1 MHGGTKAG
9 LLRTFILLI
18 ATWALMAACSSSD
31 DQPDAKMDS
40 LVTAEWLSQH
50 LDDPNLVVL
59 DCTVLVEL
67 LDDGSVRV
75 VSGETNYESGHIPTA
90 GFADLMGDL
99 SDNDSPLQFAVPTPE
114 QFAAAMGTLGVG
126 DDSRVVLYDGGNT
139 GWAARVWWM
148 LRWVGFDRA
157 ALLDGGLAA
166 WNELDLPLSTEPA
179 SRPASQLTIALRPEL
194 IADRDEVFASLQ
206 NEAVSLIDAM
216 PAAHYSGEM
225 AMYDRPGHIPGALN
239 VPASALLDDSGLFRS
254 NDELATMIESDRNA
268 RSITYCG
275 GGISASVDAFV
286 LTRLGF
292 TDVAV
297 YAASLQEWA
306 ANPSNPME
314 IASSQD
320 RISR

>member
-1 MHGGTKAG
+1 MNGGKKAG
-9 LLRTFILLI
+9 FLRTFILSI
-18 ATWALMAACSSSD
+18 ATWAIMVACSD
-31 DQPDAKMDS
+31 LGDQPDAKMDS

-59 DCTVLVEL
+59 DCTVMVEL
-67 LDDGSVRV
+67 LGDGSVQV
-75 VSGETNYESGHIPTA
+75 VSGQTNYDSGHVPTA

-99 SDNDSPLQFAVPTPE
+99 SDKESPLQFAVPAPE
-114 QFAAAMGTLGVG
+114 QFAAAMGALGVG
-126 DDSRVVLYDGGNT
+126 DDSLVVLYDGSNT

-166 WNELDLPLSTEPA
+166 WNELGLPLSTEPV
-179 SRPASQLTIALRPEL
+179 SRPASHLTIALRPEL
-194 IADRDEVFASLQ
+194 IADRDEVFAALE
-206 NEAVSLIDAM
+206 NDAVSLIDAM

-225 AMYDRPGHIPGALN
+225 VMYDRPGHIPGALN
-239 VPASALLDDSGLFRS
+239 VPASALLDDSGRFRS
-254 NDELATMIESDRNA
+254 NDELASMIESDRNA

-275 GGISASVDAFV
+275 GGISASADAFV

-292 TDVAV
+292 TDVAL

-306 ANPSNPME
+306 ADPSNPME

-320 RISR
+320 RISK

>member
-1 MHGGTKAG
+1 MQGGRNVG
-9 LLRTFILLI
+9 FLRTFILSI
-18 ATWALMAACSSSD
+18 ATWALMVACSSSGE
-31 DQPDAKMDS
+31 QPDATMDS

-59 DCTVLVEL
+59 DCTVMVEML
-67 LDDGSVRV
+67 EDGGVRV
-75 VSGETNYESGHIPTA
+75 VSGQSHYKSGHIPTA

-99 SDNDSPLQFAVPTPE
+99 SDNESPFQFAVPTPE
-114 QFAAAMGTLGVG
+114 QFASAMSALGVG
-126 DDSRVVLYDGGNT
+126 DDSRVVLYDASNS

-166 WNELDLPLSTEPA
+166 WNELGRPLSTEPA
-179 SRPASQLTIALRPEL
+179 SRAASHLTVALRPEL
-194 IADRDEVFASLQ
+194 IADRDEVFASIE
-206 NEAVSLIDAM
+206 NDAVSLIDAM

-225 AMYDRPGHIPGALN
+225 VMYDRPGHIPGALN
-239 VPASALLDDSGLFRS
+239 VPASSLFDDSGRFRS
-254 NDELATMIESDRNA
+254 NDELASMIESDRNA

-275 GGISASVDAFV
+275 GGISASADAFI

-306 ANPSNPME
+306 ADPANPMKT
-314 IASSQD
+314 ASSQD
-320 RISR
+320 RISQ

>member
-1 MHGGTKAG
+1 MHSGTKAG
-9 LLRTFILLI
+9 FFRTFILSI
-18 ATWALMAACSSSD
+18 TACALMAVCGGLS

-40 LVTAEWLSQH
+40 LVTAEWLNQH

-59 DCTVLVEL
+59 DCTVMMEL
-67 LDDGSVRV
+67 LGDGSVRV
-75 VSGETNYESGHIPTA
+75 VSGQTNYDSGHIPTA

-99 SDNDSPLQFAVPTPE
+99 SDNDNSLQFAVPAPE
-114 QFAAAMGTLGVG
+114 QFASAMGALGVG
-126 DDSRVVLYDGGNT
+126 DDSRVVLYDGSNT

-166 WNELDLPLSTEPA
+166 WNELGLPLSTEPA
-179 SRPASQLTIALRPEL
+179 GRPASHLTFALRPEL
-194 IADRDEVFASLQ
+194 IADRDEVFASLE
-206 NEAVSLIDAM
+206 NDAVSLIDAM

-225 AMYDRPGHIPGALN
+225 VMYDRPGHIPGALN
-239 VPASALLDDSGLFRS
+239 VPASALLDDSGRFRS
-254 NDELATMIESDRNA
+254 NDELASMIESDRNV

-275 GGISASVDAFV
+275 GGISASTDAFI

-306 ANPSNPME
+306 ADPSNPME
-314 IASSQD
+314 IVSSQD
-320 RISR
+320 QISR